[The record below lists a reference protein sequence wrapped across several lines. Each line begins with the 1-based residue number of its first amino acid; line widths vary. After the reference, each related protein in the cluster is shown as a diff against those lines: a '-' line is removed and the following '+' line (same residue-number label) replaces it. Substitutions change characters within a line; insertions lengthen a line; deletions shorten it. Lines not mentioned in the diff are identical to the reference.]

1 MKFFPTNINLNAN
14 TPCSNLKSK
23 ITPSSTPQ
31 FFDHLNF
38 VFTKPPQKASLLE
51 KDVSNNQILL
61 TFIFLFL
68 IISNEKISQNN
79 LLNNKKSAQLTELN
93 KKFSPELSN
102 LSKLFEKRIE
112 NNSELKKLIIKL
124 QQYLQIDEY
133 NKIGEGNIENIL
145 TRFYKTIFESGRKKE
160 IISNIQKI
168 YDSTNLDKMVNKLY
182 KQLGLDENNR
192 KVENSNEAEFKKIN
206 QLIKDINEYMKD
218 NSPKLL
224 SKISKFVKINLT
236 NKKHIN
242 VIVKLDL
249 DTTKLKNSLIE
260 DNLKLIIEKIDNINE
275 QIKNISQY
283 ISYPNKK
290 GKYLDLK
297 NIKNQIVELQKKLFN
312 ITEEN
317 RGLLEKGQIQ
327 KTIEQI
333 VHNIGS
339 LKDRFDRMKG
349 ELLKMDM
356 ENQLKKRLLDSSGI
370 DKGFN
375 DFNEFATGSYL
386 RSFVLDKADQGPSST
401 VDSKFRDEIFRQI
414 EMGIFK
420 NLGEGRREVSI
431 KLHPPELGLL
441 KVVMQVNN
449 KEVSMVLH
457 TEYKDIADALNRHI
471 ANFEKSF
478 EQQGLKIVKLEVK
491 NDLFSGGENSLK
503 NFTGSR
509 NHAQKNNNGFKRR
522 HFVGL
527 GLEGEENISA
537 IAHKT
542 IQSFQGMDSGFLY
555 VVV

>member
-14 TPCSNLKSK
+14 TPCSNFKSK

-68 IISNEKISQNN
+68 ITSNEKISQNN
-79 LLNNKKSAQLTELN
+79 LLNNEKSAQLTELN

-168 YDSTNLDKMVNKLY
+168 YDSTNLDKVVNKLY

-236 NKKHIN
+236 NKNNYIN
-242 VIVKLDL
+242 YL
-249 DTTKLKNSLIE
+249 SLC
-260 DNLKLIIEKIDNINE
+260 
-275 QIKNISQY
+275 
-283 ISYPNKK
+283 
-290 GKYLDLK
+290 
-297 NIKNQIVELQKKLFN
+297 
-312 ITEEN
+312 N
-317 RGLLEKGQIQ
+317 RG
-327 KTIEQI
+327 
-333 VHNIGS
+333 
-339 LKDRFDRMKG
+339 
-349 ELLKMDM
+349 
-356 ENQLKKRLLDSSGI
+356 
-370 DKGFN
+370 
-375 DFNEFATGSYL
+375 
-386 RSFVLDKADQGPSST
+386 
-401 VDSKFRDEIFRQI
+401 
-414 EMGIFK
+414 
-420 NLGEGRREVSI
+420 
-431 KLHPPELGLL
+431 
-441 KVVMQVNN
+441 
-449 KEVSMVLH
+449 
-457 TEYKDIADALNRHI
+457 
-471 ANFEKSF
+471 
-478 EQQGLKIVKLEVK
+478 
-491 NDLFSGGENSLK
+491 
-503 NFTGSR
+503 
-509 NHAQKNNNGFKRR
+509 
-522 HFVGL
+522 
-527 GLEGEENISA
+527 
-537 IAHKT
+537 
-542 IQSFQGMDSGFLY
+542 
-555 VVV
+555 